1 MTNSI
6 ILTDDQIAQIS
17 CQRNSLTSVVY
28 EWFIN
33 KFISGEFVP
42 GMVLNRRQIA
52 QELNISVAPVL
63 EACVQLEQ
71 EGFIETI
78 PRKGTLVKAV
88 KENDAFAQL
97 LIREGFEVNAVKIY
111 HGIILRKHYSE
122 FSDFA
127 LYMDS
132 LSDEQKENLSFERE
146 ELRFHASLVNLCEM
160 PIFTREFIRTI
171 KVGVFTNINRIGGYV
186 YAKQSHKDLL
196 DSLVSGNKME
206 AIQAIR
212 SHIWSGKPH
221 LKMAEKYLDDLDDIY
236 L

>member
-6 ILTDDQIAQIS
+6 ILSDNQIAQIS
-17 CQRNSLTSVVY
+17 CQRNSLTSIVY

-52 QELNISVAPVL
+52 RELNISAAPVL

-88 KENDAFAQL
+88 KESDAFAQL

-111 HGIILRKHYSE
+111 HGNILHKYYSE
-122 FSDFA
+122 FSEFA
-127 LYMDS
+127 SYMDS
-132 LSDEQKENLSFERE
+132 LSEKQNENLSFERE
-146 ELRFHASLVNLCEM
+146 EIRFHASLVNLCEM

-171 KVGVFTNINRIGGYV
+171 KVGVFTNINRVGGSI

-196 DSLVSGNKME
+196 DALVDGNKVE
-206 AIQAIR
+206 AVQAIR

-221 LKMAEKYLDDLDDIY
+221 LKIAEKYLNELDDIN

>member
-1 MTNSI
+1 MSKSI
-6 ILTDDQIAQIS
+6 ILSDEQIANIS
-17 CQRNSLTSVVY
+17 CQRNSLTSSVY

-52 QELNISVAPVL
+52 QDLNISVAPVL
-63 EACVQLEQ
+63 EACIQLEQ

-88 KENDAFAQL
+88 KECDVFAQL
-97 LIREGFEVNAVKIY
+97 LIREGFEVNAVQIY
-111 HGIILRKHYSE
+111 YGNILKKHYSE

-132 LSDEQKENLSFERE
+132 LNDEQKGNLLFERE
-146 ELRFHASLVNLCEM
+146 EIRFHASLVNLCEM

-171 KVGVFTNINRIGGYV
+171 KVGVFTNINRVGGSI

-196 DSLVSGNKME
+196 DSLVLGTKEES
-206 AIQAIR
+206 IQAIR
-212 SHIWSGKPH
+212 KHIWSGKPH
-221 LKMAEKYLDDLDDIY
+221 LKLAEEHLTEINDIDK
-236 L
+236 